1 MSAAKEVLALFQKLV
16 KQGVP
21 EPVAKDMAAAIQKN
35 QQAYRVAKGDIGFDS
50 RYDTRK
56 LEQQKLQDF
65 TTTRERNR
73 QGAIPMQSIV
83 DFEGKPY
90 ITTMSDRTDAGKT
103 LTEINGVKLNRPVR
117 LLGGQDYMFD
127 NNNAV
132 WASAKSPVSGI
143 MNLAKD
149 LKKTTGQDALLMPWR
164 MAPTGSDFATMT
176 GEVMLAYA
184 QTNMNK
190 AQKAALNKAMKDFIP
205 DWKGIDHPEAI
216 RQFES
221 IPDKKRKP
229 LTQYLD
235 REFRDN
241 GGLSLGQARL
251 AIAAPDQINAPE
263 GFLQNVGQIAV
274 DSKPVYDPSHPS
286 YPYKIQGEGVA
297 RLKEN
302 VPAYALEPKSRK
314 QLQGKD
320 PERLVEDFMNPT
332 AQDIR
337 SLQMGA
343 RGGIITDKHLRALQ
357 DKGVIPAVVGGVAV
371 TGATMSED
379 AEAGTKAYK
388 LFREVDGKLYPLFV
402 NANDEVPMGQWLRA
416 EAGELT
422 DKGQVKSKLGPLAYR
437 PGWHAGDY
445 PVATHIGGKMNPK
458 TGEPDKTLKAPNY
471 RPDNQVWAEVEFKD
485 DVDWQSIADSRA
497 SRNKKGEIIPRTA
510 HITDQVPYD
519 GFYRYKT
526 NSNMDGTWLIGG
538 DMKVNRRLSPEEVKQ
553 INAAGGKADLPTKED
568 LLAQLKRGG
577 AGLGMFG
584 GATLLSPEDAQAAG
598 LSGSIEAPT
607 NPNVAKAYD
616 MVSRMNNKI
625 GDEGLG
631 MFIQRTGIEDYLR
644 KVAYGDDVS
653 YLDRLFATLD
663 LSP

>member
-73 QGAIPMQSIV
+73 QGSIPMQSIV

-263 GFLQNVGQIAV
+263 GFLQNVGQIDVGA
-274 DSKPVYDPSHPS
+274 KPVFDSSHPS

-422 DKGQVKSKLGPLAYR
+422 DKGQVK
-437 PGWHAGDY
+437 
-445 PVATHIGGKMNPK
+445 
-458 TGEPDKTLKAPNY
+458 
-471 RPDNQVWAEVEFKD
+471 
-485 DVDWQSIADSRA
+485 
-497 SRNKKGEIIPRTA
+497 
-510 HITDQVPYD
+510 
-519 GFYRYKT
+519 
-526 NSNMDGTWLIGG
+526 
-538 DMKVNRRLSPEEVKQ
+538 Q